1 MIWATV
7 KMILAL
13 GGILVLLFY
22 LVRVFKR
29 WEVGGGISGPEGGIR
44 VLSSKLIAPQ
54 KHISL
59 VEIAGEILALGVT
72 SQQITFLTKIE
83 NQEMVKRSLSSHE
96 IKPQAPA
103 WVKGIPL
110 LWKREKGALLE
121 RENEK

>member
-13 GGILVLLFY
+13 GGILVLLFC

-29 WEVGGGISGPEGGIR
+29 WEWGSGSPGPEGGIR

-59 VEIAGEILALGVT
+59 VEIAGEVLALGVT

-83 NQEMVKRSLSSHE
+83 NQEMVKKSLSPRD
-96 IKPQAPA
+96 IRPQTPA

-110 LWKREKGALLE
+110 LWKKGKGALLE
-121 RENEK
+121 RGNEK

>member
-1 MIWATV
+1 MIWAAV
-7 KMILAL
+7 KMILVL
-13 GGILVLLFY
+13 GGILVLLFF
-22 LVRVFKR
+22 LVRLFKR
-29 WEVGGGISGPEGGIR
+29 WEGGNAISGPDGGIR

-72 SQQITFLTKIE
+72 SQQITFLTKID
-83 NQEMVKRSLSSHE
+83 NQERVKRSLSPRD
-96 IKPQAPA
+96 IGPQAPA
-103 WVKGIPL
+103 WLKGLPL

>member
-1 MIWATV
+1 MFWATM

-13 GGILVLLFY
+13 GGILVLLFG
-22 LVRVFKR
+22 LMRMFKR
-29 WEVGGGISGPEGGIR
+29 WEWGSGSPGPDGGIR

-83 NQEMVKRSLSSHE
+83 NQEMLKKSLSPRNIS
-96 IKPQAPA
+96 PQTPA
-103 WVKGIPL
+103 WVKGLPF
-110 LWKREKGALLE
+110 LWKKGKGNLLE
-121 RENEK
+121 RQNEK